1 MNNTEKMNKGLEAVR
16 KYLGMQSIDILD
28 EFPGWIVAVET
39 MQDIDGEDYD
49 ELAFIK
55 PRVYTDDLPEEDVF
69 NRAEFER
76 IAFSWLA
83 ENGAQLPCMPMR
95 GDVISLRFFGEDRGM
110 VRHLRGASTSRG
122 SL

>member
-1 MNNTEKMNKGLEAVR
+1 MESKDKMIKSIEAIK
-16 KYLGMQSIDILD
+16 KYLGMQDIDILD

-39 MQDIDGEDYD
+39 MHDDDGDYD
-49 ELAFIK
+49 ELAFIQ
-55 PRVYTDDLPEEDVF
+55 PRVYTDDFPEEDVF

-76 IAFSWLA
+76 VAFSWLA
-83 ENGAQLPCMPMR
+83 ENGEQLPCMPMR
-95 GDVISLRFFGEDRGM
+95 GDVISMRFFGEDRGM